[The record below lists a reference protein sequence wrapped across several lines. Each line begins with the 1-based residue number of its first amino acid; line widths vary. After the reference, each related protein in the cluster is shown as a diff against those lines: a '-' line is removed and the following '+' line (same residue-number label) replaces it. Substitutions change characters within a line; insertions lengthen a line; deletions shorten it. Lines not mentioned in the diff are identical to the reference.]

1 MEELSDKEKEVLDFL
16 LDFVNMEV
24 FSIEQDERD
33 QGRLDYSLCSDDDEK
48 YQITKKKVNKFKK
61 RISNSNP
68 KIAGYLHPL
77 VAPSP
82 LDDDFDELRE
92 RITKNFLLTDYYELF
107 EALEQVNLEELK
119 KYQFKSFIKS
129 LGFDYKHL
137 KDFIQGIC
145 DVNSFLIYKSF
156 LEIPKDNNL
165 TYEKVVEKLN
175 NAFFRLEAFMNGSIR
190 DYTHFD
196 FNTAFTELFYFTR
209 KPENY
214 TYDNCRKIGQYWEL
228 TQQIRVD
235 YDQSDFENTKA
246 YDNKA
251 FNKDCNTLMSI
262 NWDRIEEFTSF
273 ATPDEIEEQ
282 TKKKSISDLMKP
294 TTKSSEVVKVESKET
309 ESKIP
314 SEENPY
320 PRIFKDYY
328 SFSVFKKL
336 HTEFGNSK
344 ENLSNYSYVFYKMT
358 YEGLIHY
365 DLLHKTYI
373 EMLSEFDIAL
383 DRLKPSAEIGKKALR
398 DSVYAKV
405 K

>member
-48 YQITKKKVNKFKK
+48 HQITKKKVNKFKK

-156 LEIPKDNNL
+156 LDIPNDNNL

-175 NAFFRLEAFMNGSIR
+175 NAFFRLEAFMNGSIK

-196 FNTAFTELFYFTR
+196 FNTSFTELFYFTR
-209 KPENY
+209 KPQNY
-214 TYDNCRKIGQYWEL
+214 TYDNCRKIGQYWVL
-228 TQQIRVD
+228 TQQIRID
-235 YDQSDFENTKA
+235 FDKSDFTNLKA

-251 FNKDCNTLMSI
+251 FCNDCNVITSI

-282 TKKKSISDLMKP
+282 TRKKSIADLMKAP
-294 TTKSSEVVKVESKET
+294 IKAVEMFSNGTTTTTNIK
-309 ESKIP
+309 
-314 SEENPY
+314 EENTNPH
-320 PRIFKDYY
+320 PRIFTSTEASNKFKNLLDEFGDTDENLANY
-328 SFSVFKKL
+328 SFVFHRMKRDKFIYDDYQQ
-336 HTEFGNSK
+336 TQF
-344 ENLSNYSYVFYKMT
+344 VFF
-358 YEGLIHY
+358 
-365 DLLHKTYI
+365 LLD
-373 EMLSEFDIAL
+373 FDINIS
-383 DRLKPSAEIGKKALR
+383 RIKPKNQLGKNDFR
-398 DSVYAKV
+398 ESIYNKV
-405 K
+405 

>member
-16 LDFVNMEV
+16 LDFVSMEV

-48 YQITKKKVNKFKK
+48 LKITKKKVDKFKK

-77 VAPSP
+77 VAPNP

-119 KYQFKSFIKS
+119 RYQFKNFIKS

-137 KDFIQGIC
+137 KGFIQGIC

-175 NAFFRLEAFMNGSIR
+175 NAFFRLEAFMNGSIK

-196 FNTAFTELFYFTR
+196 FNTSFTELFYFTR

-228 TQQIRVD
+228 TEQIRVD
-235 YDQSDFENTKA
+235 YDKTNFDNENA

-251 FNKDCNTLMSI
+251 FCKNCDVITSI
-262 NWDRIEEFTSF
+262 AWNRLEEFIEF
-273 ATPDEIEEQ
+273 QTPDEIEEQ
-282 TKKKSISDLMKP
+282 TRKKSIADLMKAP
-294 TTKSSEVVKVESKET
+294 IKAVEMFSNGITNTTSTK
-309 ESKIP
+309 
-314 SEENPY
+314 EENTNPH
-320 PRIFKDYY
+320 PRIFTSTEAYNKFKNLLDEFGDTDENLANY
-328 SFSVFKKL
+328 SFVFHRMKRDNFIYDDYQQ
-336 HTEFGNSK
+336 TQF
-344 ENLSNYSYVFYKMT
+344 VFF
-358 YEGLIHY
+358 
-365 DLLHKTYI
+365 LLD
-373 EMLSEFDIAL
+373 FDINIS
-383 DRLKPSAEIGKKALR
+383 RIKPKSQLGKNDLR
-398 DSVYAKV
+398 ESIYNRI
-405 K
+405 